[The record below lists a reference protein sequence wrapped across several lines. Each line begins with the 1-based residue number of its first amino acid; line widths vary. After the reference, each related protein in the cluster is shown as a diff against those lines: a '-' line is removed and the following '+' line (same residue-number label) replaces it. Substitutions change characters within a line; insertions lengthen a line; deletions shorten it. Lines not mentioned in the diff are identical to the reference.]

1 MKEKNHKLHWEL
13 GNLKEEVGKCKRVQI
28 RGFQR
33 VPVSELRVIVGNDMP
48 GREGRERGQ
57 QSYE

>member
-13 GNLKEEVGKCKRVQI
+13 GNLKEEVGKCKRVEI
-28 RGFQR
+28 RGFQWA
-33 VPVSELRVIVGNDMP
+33 PVSPLRVIVGNDMP

-57 QSYE
+57 RCYE